1 MSFQEAYV
9 KLLEHEG
16 GYNFNPNDPGG
27 ETNWGISKRAYPAV
41 DIAKL
46 TMNEAGEIYKRD
58 YWDKLHCDSLG
69 EKIAFQLFDAAVNSG
84 VNQATKWL
92 QRAVNVE
99 VDGIFGKNTLAAS
112 KLYDESTIVAR
123 FNGHRLAFMADL
135 NNFDVFGRGWA
146 RRIAKN
152 LKEA

>member
-1 MSFQEAYV
+1 MSFQEAYI

-27 ETNWGISKRAYPAV
+27 ETNWGISKKAYPAV
-41 DIAKL
+41 DIANL
-46 TMNEAGEIYKRD
+46 TMNEAGEIYKGD
-58 YWDKLHCDSLG
+58 YWDKLHCDSMG
-69 EKIAFQLFDAAVNSG
+69 EKIAFQLFDAAVNSD

-99 VDGIFGKNTLAAS
+99 VDGILGPKTLAAT
-112 KLYDESTIVAR
+112 KLYDESTVVAR
-123 FNGHRLAFMADL
+123 FNGYRLMFMCDL
-135 NNFDVFGRGWA
+135 NNFEVFGRGWA

>member
-69 EKIAFQLFDAAVNSG
+69 EKVAFQLFDAAVNSG
-84 VNQATKWL
+84 TNQATKWL

-99 VDGIFGKNTLAAS
+99 VDGIFGKQTLAAS
-112 KLYDESTIVAR
+112 KLYDESTIIAR
-123 FNGHRLAFMADL
+123 FNGHRLSFMCDL
-135 NNFDVFGRGWA
+135 KNFEVFGKGWA

>member
-1 MSFQEAYV
+1 MSFQEAYI

-16 GYNFNPNDPGG
+16 KYSNLVDDPGG
-27 ETNWGISKRAYPAV
+27 ETNWGISKRAYPNV
-41 DIAKL
+41 NIAKL

-58 YWDKLHCDSLG
+58 FWDKLHCDSMG

-99 VDGIFGKNTLAAS
+99 VDGILGPKTLVAS
-112 KLYDESTIVAR
+112 KLYDESTVVSR
-123 FNGHRLAFMADL
+123 FNGHRLTFMCDL
-135 NNFDVFGRGWA
+135 KNFDVFGRGWA

>member
-1 MSFQEAYV
+1 MSFQEAYI

-16 GYNFNPNDPGG
+16 GYSNLVEDPGG
-27 ETNWGISKRAYPAV
+27 ETNWGISKRSYP
-41 DIAKL
+41 DIDIKNL
-46 TMNEAGEIYKRD
+46 TMNQAGEIYKRD
-58 YWDKLHCDSLG
+58 FWDRMHCDSLG

-84 VNQATKWL
+84 INQATKWL

-99 VDGIFGKNTLAAS
+99 VDGILGPKTLAAS
-112 KLYDESTIVAR
+112 KLYDESTVVAR
-123 FNGHRLAFMADL
+123 FNGHRLTFMCDL
-135 NNFDVFGRGWA
+135 KNFDVFGRGWA

>member
-41 DIAKL
+41 NIAKL

-69 EKIAFQLFDAAVNSG
+69 EKLAFQLFDAALNSG
-84 VNQATKWL
+84 INQATKWL
-92 QRAVNVE
+92 QRSINVE
-99 VDGIFGKNTLAAS
+99 VDGVFGKNTLAAS
-112 KLYDESTIVAR
+112 KLYDESTVVSR
-123 FNGHRLAFMADL
+123 FNGHRLAFMCDL
-135 NNFDVFGRGWA
+135 KTFDVFGRGWA